1 MIDDL
6 EVYPDIRLIWVQK
19 VKGQGH
25 AAGKCLTLCPQ
36 RHRSL
41 FTFTRWR
48 CEHILPYVANSFYG
62 SQLTLSPWTHL
73 YTFLTCVLAEQC
85 CEWTWISR
93 SFDFMIR
100 AFSVHDNC
108 LAAVA
113 VLAIENRAAMLP
125 AGPCGPLV
133 SHSQPLHRPET
144 NLCTN

>member
-62 SQLTLSPWTHL
+62 SQRTLSPWTHPVYL
-73 YTFLTCVLAEQC
+73 SHLRTCWTVLRMDVD
-85 CEWTWISR
+85 ISIFWFHDPRVFGSRQLLGR
-93 SFDFMIR
+93 S
-100 AFSVHDNC
+100 
-108 LAAVA
+108 
-113 VLAIENRAAMLP
+113 
-125 AGPCGPLV
+125 GGV
-133 SHSQPLHRPET
+133 SHRKPGCYAPCRSLRSSSLPQPTSPSAGNKFVH
-144 NLCTN
+144 